1 MSALDLQI
9 SGPTR
14 LVTICEDYGGG
25 GGIRPRVL
33 TGRSRPPG
41 ANAPPRRRGRPGR
54 HRLRERAER
63 KVGCCSA
70 PSPRPSLSVPPLCSS
85 GRDEARHTAAS
96 AMTGFT
102 APCGAASF
110 VRLGTRPE
118 TDRREKPVHAIGAAS
133 SRDGTSGKRGLS
145 QSSPEAPNPPGYAPV
160 GRTLKLPRGTLIK
173 VLLAPLGG
181 SSPSCI
187 RRWIAMAAELRRQVV
202 AMSAADRSSTF
213 RSGKQFHRP
222 YASGT
227 MAEAGRTIGTWSS
240 DRG

>member
-1 MSALDLQI
+1 MLLGALAEAVAQRAPAVFIRSRRGSAYCSVGHDGLHRTLRR
-9 SGPTR
+9 SLLCPTR
-14 LVTICEDYGGG
+14 HQTGNGSARET
-25 GGIRPRVL
+25 RPRDRGSLV
-33 TGRSRPPG
+33 
-41 ANAPPRRRGRPGR
+41 PRRD
-54 HRLRERAER
+54 LREA
-63 KVGCCSA
+63 
-70 PSPRPSLSVPPLCSS
+70 
-85 GRDEARHTAAS
+85 
-96 AMTGFT
+96 
-102 APCGAASF
+102 
-110 VRLGTRPE
+110 
-118 TDRREKPVHAIGAAS
+118 
-133 SRDGTSGKRGLS
+133 GLS